1 MVGSQDMMIRER
13 SMEITIDM
21 LFSYWILIWFV
32 VYIFLETQNT
42 WIRKHLN
49 PLLAFYFGLVEN
61 IISCIQLLVYGAMY
75 SAIQFSVIII
85 VLKMIPIYLLRKHP
99 IDWSNDL
106 FVLLFLFALYNLYLM
121 VIKKTNIWTIYHE
134 TTKSISNNEN
144 RTPLLSLIHRQIYN
158 K

>member
-1 MVGSQDMMIRER
+1 M
-13 SMEITIDM
+13 MEITIDM
-21 LFSYWILIWFV
+21 LFSYWILAWFV
-32 VYIFLETQNT
+32 MYIFLETQNI

-49 PLLAFYFGLVEN
+49 PLLAFYFGLFEN
-61 IISCIQLLVYGAMY
+61 VISCIQLFLYGAMY

-85 VLKMIPIYLLRKHP
+85 ALKILPIYLLRKHH

-106 FVLLFLFALYNLYLM
+106 FVLLFIFAIYNLYLL
-121 VIKKTNIWTIYHE
+121 VIKKTNIWTIYRE

-144 RTPLLSLIHRQIYN
+144 RTPLLSFIHQHIYS